1 MSAVPTDDAAGRSGL
16 AIRLAGPDDFG
27 RIQELFSERDGHEWD
42 RGNVEWL
49 YSGLDP
55 RHCVAWLA
63 FDGARAV
70 GLSAMHVRYLTC
82 GGEARRVGYWANLYV
97 RPSHRHLML
106 YPRLPHAMFQYVR
119 AHDFAF
125 IYCAVRL
132 RELAA
137 THLRIGFAKL
147 GELTVL
153 FKPLRP
159 VQLLVKAWQ
168 WPAAASILGAPVD
181 AAWRRLV
188 ARRPLAGS
196 NDFSIE
202 LLDLSS
208 SEVAELVAILNRRGA
223 GRVCQAWTQQMFE
236 YRYRHTPVG
245 GRYRLWIARRAGR
258 PVAAV
263 IYCSAERGPGVV
275 AGVIMDVIAD
285 SIDDPAVV
293 AVIAAAQAQVAD
305 EGGDLMLYLNGLGS
319 DEAAL
324 LRRLGYRKAPET
336 YDLLVWP
343 KEISSEVALK
353 DVTQWRFGFGDH
365 DAF

>member
-1 MSAVPTDDAAGRSGL
+1 MTAVPSNDAASRGL

-27 RIQELFSERDGHEWD
+27 CIQELFSVRFGCEWD
-42 RGNVEWL
+42 RRNLEWL
-49 YSGLDP
+49 FFGLDP

-63 FDGARAV
+63 FDGTRAV
-70 GLSAMHVRYLTC
+70 GLSAMLVRHLTC
-82 GGEARRVGYWANLYV
+82 GVGVRRVGYWANLYV

-106 YPRLPHAMFQYVR
+106 YPRLPHAMFQYAR
-119 AHDFAF
+119 ANDLAF

-132 RELAA
+132 RELAT

-147 GELTVL
+147 GEITVL

-159 VQLLVKAWQ
+159 VRLLAKTWN
-168 WPAAASILGAPVD
+168 WPVAVANLGAPVD
-181 AAWRRLV
+181 TVWRRLV
-188 ARRPLAGS
+188 TLRRPA
-196 NDFSIE
+196 DPTDISIA
-202 LLDLSS
+202 LLDSSS
-208 SEVAELVAILNRRGA
+208 SEVSEVVAMLNRRGG
-223 GRVCQAWTQQMFE
+223 GRTGQVWTEQMFE

-245 GRYRLWIARRAGR
+245 GRYRLWVARRQGR

-263 IYCSAERGPGVV
+263 ICCSAERGPGIM

-293 AVIAAAQAQVAD
+293 AAIAAAQAQTAD
-305 EGGDLMLYLNGLGS
+305 EGGDLMLYLNGLGP

-324 LRRLGYRKAPET
+324 LLRLGYRKAPET

-343 KEISSEVALK
+343 KQISSEVALK
-353 DVTQWRFGFGDH
+353 DVAHWRFGFGDH

>member
-1 MSAVPTDDAAGRSGL
+1 MRAVPTDDAAGRGGP
-16 AIRLAGPDDFG
+16 AIRLAGPDNFDCI
-27 RIQELFSERDGHEWD
+27 RELFSVRDGHEWD

-49 YSGLDP
+49 YSGLDR

-63 FDGARAV
+63 FDGERAV
-70 GLSAMHVRYLTC
+70 GLSAMHVRHLTC

-125 IYCAVRL
+125 IYSAVRL

-147 GELTVL
+147 GELAVV

-159 VQLLVKAWQ
+159 VRLLVKARQ
-168 WPAAASILGAPVD
+168 WPAAASILGAPAD

-208 SEVAELVAILNRRGA
+208 SEVAELVAMLNRSGA
-223 GRVCQAWTQQMFE
+223 GRVCQVWTQQMFE

-245 GRYRLWIARRAGR
+245 GRYRLWVARREGR
-258 PVAAV
+258 LVAAV
-263 IYCSAERGPGVV
+263 ICCLAERGPGVV

-285 SIDDPAVV
+285 SIDDPAV
-293 AVIAAAQAQVAD
+293 AATIAAAQAQAAD
-305 EGGDLMLYLNGLGS
+305 EGADLMLYLNGLGP
-319 DEAAL
+319 DEATL

-336 YDLLVWP
+336 YDLLIWP
-343 KEISSEVALK
+343 KQMSSEATFN
-353 DVTQWRFGFGDH
+353 DVTHWRFGFGDH